1 MLYKTMVTTMVLILA
16 GLYPSCTLNDDWDE
30 YYQELPSHI
39 GQNVL
44 DLLAEDENY
53 SLFYE
58 GLLKYGFDD
67 LLTKNQ
73 YFTLFV
79 PVNSAFEGLPE
90 FSNNEWRKIFSFHIL
105 YKGLFS
111 HDFADVNIM
120 TTAGK
125 YLDLKRTGESQFF
138 VSGSRVNMDHVD
150 NYCQNGVIHEI
161 DRLLIPSP
169 NVYEYIMSLDSDYS
183 ILQSFLSSMD
193 RRFIDYENSQRIGV
207 DDEGNT
213 IYDTV
218 WTEENYFL
226 DKIAGLNNED
236 GAYTAFLPS
245 NNHVLSALDDVSEFF
260 GNIEELDEDSYN
272 QLLFITFT
280 GSFTRN
286 IYTSE
291 NLPDT
296 ILSVTGKT
304 IDGSML
310 SFSQAD
316 MKVSNGMIHMLAEM
330 TIPTDYFLMP
340 IVIEC
345 DRKENRKVSNTI
357 YPIEQMSDSRAS
369 GGSYVF
375 YGCNFVGDYIEFTVQ
390 MVLKTTYWFVWTG
403 PKQGPSHY
411 QLSVKDEDT
420 GEYVNVGDPVNNW
433 TKGNFVPVISGTYTF
448 NEFGSKTVRMTIVD
462 ERPLIGYNSIYLDYI
477 KLIPDVI
484 YNKP

>member
-1 MLYKTMVTTMVLILA
+1 MQRKDPLVELTGEADFNSADDIALA
-16 GLYPSCTLNDDWDE
+16 DKMNHGRR
-30 YYQELPSHI
+30 QIIAELQKRII
-39 GQNVL
+39 GQADVIELVLLSLFVGGNSLIVGVPGLAKTLLIATLAKVL
-44 DLLAEDENY
+44 DLKFNRI
-53 SLFYE
+53 
-58 GLLKYGFDD
+58 
-67 LLTKNQ
+67 Q
-73 YFTLFV
+73 FT
-79 PVNSAFEGLPE
+79 P
-90 FSNNEWRKIFSFHIL
+90 
-105 YKGLFS
+105 
-111 HDFADVNIM
+111 
-120 TTAGK
+120 
-125 YLDLKRTGESQFF
+125 
-138 VSGSRVNMDHVD
+138 
-150 NYCQNGVIHEI
+150 
-161 DRLLIPSP
+161 
-169 NVYEYIMSLDSDYS
+169 
-183 ILQSFLSSMD
+183 SMD
-193 RRFIDYENSQRIGV
+193 LRFIDYENSQRIGV

-213 IYDTV
+213 IYDTI

-286 IYTSE
+286 IYTSD

-310 SFSQAD
+310 SFSQSD
-316 MKVSNGMIHMLAEM
+316 MNVSNGIIHLLAEM

-340 IVIEC
+340 IIIEC
-345 DRKENRKVSNTI
+345 DRKDNRKVSNTI

-369 GGSYVF
+369 DGSYVF

-411 QLSVKDEDT
+411 QLSVKDENT
-420 GEYVNVGDPVNNW
+420 GEYVSVGDPVNNW
-433 TKGNFVPVISGTYTF
+433 TKGNFVPVISGTYIF
-448 NEFGSKTVRMTIVD
+448 NEFGTKTVRMTIVD